1 MANLNQQ
8 FKLAEDCT
16 EPPFNRTNLTNRVLI
31 QQYDESTSATVSYTH
46 LDVYKRQAICLPVMI
61 KLVFNVP
68 ATLPCAKIAQLVL
81 FCLVLVVFAQSI
93 NITT

>member
-31 QQYDESTSATVSYTH
+31 QQYDESTSATAKKNISY
-46 LDVYKRQAICLPVMI
+46 YC
-61 KLVFNVP
+61 P
-68 ATLPCAKIAQLVL
+68 AYMRVKVKNFSEMSL
-81 FCLVLVVFAQSI
+81 
-93 NITT
+93 